1 MGEYSCIVTD
11 VVKQYP
17 RHRALQGVTLAVPT
31 GACVALLGHNGAG
44 KTTLMKLLLGLTRP
58 SSGSVRVLGYD
69 PATAGSAFRRQIGFL
84 PESVTF
90 YDEMSGLDTLRYLA
104 RLKGVAWS
112 QCDLLLQQVGLA
124 EAAKRRVKTYSKG
137 MRQRLGL
144 AQALLGQPRLLLLD
158 EPTTGLDPI
167 LRQEFY
173 RMILALRGQGVT
185 IVLSSHLLTELE
197 ARTDLAIILRQ
208 GRLAAMG
215 SLESLRAEANLP
227 VLIRVQSSD
236 VQRVAAQLP
245 TIPVLQQEA
254 QTVQLA
260 VPVDAKM
267 AVLRQL
273 AAMGTLVSDLEIQL
287 PTLDDLYTHFGH
299 RQAEEGEQP

>member
-1 MGEYSCIVTD
+1 MGEYSCVVTD
-11 VVKQYP
+11 VVKHYP
-17 RHRALQGVTLAVPT
+17 RHRALQGITLAVPT

-44 KTTLMKLLLGLTRP
+44 KTTLLKLLLGLTRP
-58 SSGSVRVLGYD
+58 SSGTVRVLACD
-69 PATAGSAFRRQIGFL
+69 PATSGGAFRRQLGFL

-90 YDEMSGLDTLRYLA
+90 YDEMSGVDTLNYLA
-104 RLKGVAWS
+104 RLKGVHRG

-124 EAAKRRVKTYSKG
+124 EAARRRVKTYSKG

-173 RMILALRGQGVT
+173 RIILDLRGQGVT

-208 GRLAAMG
+208 GQLAAIG

-227 VLIRVQSSD
+227 VLIRVQSPD
-236 VQRVAAQLP
+236 VARVAAQFAAF
-245 TIPVLQQEA
+245 PVLQQEG
-254 QTVQLA
+254 QVLQLA
-260 VPVDAKM
+260 VPVSAKM

-273 AAMGTLVSDLEIQL
+273 AALDTLVSDLEIQL

-299 RQAEEGEQP
+299 RHAEEGAAP